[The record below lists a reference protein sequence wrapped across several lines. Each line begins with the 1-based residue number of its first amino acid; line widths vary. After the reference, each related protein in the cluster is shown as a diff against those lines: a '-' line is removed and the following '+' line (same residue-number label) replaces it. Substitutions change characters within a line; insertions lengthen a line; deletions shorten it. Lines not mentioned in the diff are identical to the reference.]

1 MLVDPGQIE
10 QVLVNLSVNAR
21 DAMPKGGSLTIVTG
35 VHGADVLLDVIDTGV
50 GIPAEDQA
58 SIFEPFFTTKDFG
71 KGTGLGL
78 ATCYGIVRQAGGRI
92 ELSSEPGAGSR
103 FRVLLPALPEGTLP
117 IHTPALGTRIETL
130 APRGGETVL
139 LAEDEPQV
147 RQLALRLLQGL
158 GYDVLVAESGE
169 AGLAL
174 ARSTTRRIDL
184 LVTDVVM
191 PGMTGEE
198 LAVELRRTRPG
209 VRVLFISGYAED
221 SDAIER
227 ALREGDAFLPK
238 PFTVSS
244 LARHVREVLD
254 RPA

>member
-1 MLVDPGQIE
+1 
-10 QVLVNLSVNAR
+10 VLVNLAVNAR
-21 DAMPKGGSLTIVTG
+21 DAMPKGGSLTITTDVRG
-35 VHGADVLLDVIDTGV
+35 PDVLLDVTDTGV
-50 GIPAEDQA
+50 GIPVDQQA

-92 ELSSEPGAGSR
+92 ELTSEPGMGSR
-103 FRVLLPALPEGTLP
+103 FRVLLPALPQGTLP
-117 IHTPALGTRIETL
+117 IHTPAFGTRIEPL
-130 APRGGETVL
+130 APRGGERVL
-139 LAEDEPQV
+139 LVEDEPQV
-147 RQLALRLLQGL
+147 RQLAERLLRGL
-158 GYDVLVAESGE
+158 GYEVLVADSGE

-174 ARSTTRRIDL
+174 AEKTSQHIDL

-191 PGMTGEE
+191 PGITGEE
-198 LAVELRRTRPG
+198 LAGQLRRTRPDL
-209 VRVLFISGYAED
+209 RVLFISGYAED

-244 LARHVREVLD
+244 LATHVREVLD
-254 RPA
+254 RAE